1 MIRPFLHRAFSRPLI
16 QLTHARWASS
26 DSAISATPAVT
37 GKPKGRRPRSVRDTP
52 PNPLEQER
60 QLLSEHL
67 ARTRQSAMARSSQDT
82 AENNQ
87 HSFRPKL
94 RKLNHTKLSLLSG
107 SDKIE
112 LLRQLLAGGQPYLR
126 DTEALY
132 NLISRNGIMDRLK
145 FIDFHNLF
153 RLLAGRSECMEH
165 RHFLLRVWRDWG
177 RFNLNG
183 PDGANHVYSTAS
195 YARMIKVASVWGDR
209 LLAKELWDQ
218 VVEQDIQLSLGIESY
233 HDLISLFSE
242 PIHVLQ
248 DIASPDD
255 ASLETSTANFS
266 KKTALTPPTQEDLL
280 VARTILDSLDLA
292 GAPPKTAKTHECA
305 LSLAAQD
312 VAKPLDRLTSAH
324 DQALTYIEFETA
336 GLIERSHVA
345 LRLNNQSI
353 RAFSAAGFPKHAYAI
368 VKALTQTV
376 LPFVEPVFNGP
387 PVKKNPT
394 VSVETLRKDSTR
406 LLTTSLRTLG
416 DVAKPDTGAADGPVA
431 VAEQLVKS
439 LNGVVGCVMD
449 ESCVGY
455 LVRLHGRSGDFK
467 AAEDWAVKGEQW
479 FNVREVIKVRTSLM
493 GAYAEALAEDGAL
506 RSVCLA
512 ATGGDVTFTSVRQKV
527 LNLASLVADDA
538 AAKRMRS
545 FDVYTL
551 QALDLL
557 EEVRTTRGYVVDDE
571 SALQELHVRKTI
583 KA

>member
-1 MIRPFLHRAFSRPLI
+1 M
-16 QLTHARWASS
+16 
-26 DSAISATPAVT
+26 SATPAVT

-52 PNPLEQER
+52 PNPHEQER

-67 ARTRQSAMARSSQDT
+67 ARTRQSAMARSSQDST
-82 AENNQ
+82 DNSEQ
-87 HSFRPKL
+87 SFRPKL

-132 NLISRNGIMDRLK
+132 NLIARNGIMDRLK

-153 RLLAGRSECMEH
+153 RLLAGRSECLEH
-165 RHFLLRVWRDWG
+165 RQFLMRVWRDWG

-218 VVEQDIQLSLGIESY
+218 VVEQDIQFSFGIESY

-242 PIHVLQ
+242 PVHVLQ
-248 DIASPDD
+248 DIVSPDD
-255 ASLETSTANFS
+255 ASEERTTPIIS
-266 KKTALTPPTQEDLL
+266 KKTALTPPSQEDLL
-280 VARTILDSLDLA
+280 VARAILDSLDSSR
-292 GAPPKTAKTHECA
+292 APPKTAKTHECA

-312 VAKPLDRLTSAH
+312 IAKPLERLTSAH

-336 GLIERSHVA
+336 GLLERSHVA

-368 VKALTQTV
+368 VKALPQTV

-416 DVAKPDTGAADGPVA
+416 DVTKPDDTAGVPVA
-431 VAEQLVKS
+431 VAEQLVNS
-439 LNGVVGCVMD
+439 LNGIVGCVMD

-479 FNVREVIKVRTSLM
+479 FNPREVIKVRTSLM
-493 GAYAEALAEDGAL
+493 GAYAEALAEDGVL
-506 RSVCLA
+506 RSVCLTG
-512 ATGGDVTFTSVRQKV
+512 TGGDLTFKSVREKV
-527 LNLASLVADDA
+527 LNLASLVVEDTSV
-538 AAKRMRS
+538 KRMRS

-557 EEVRTTRGYVVDDE
+557 EDVRTTRGYAVGDE
-571 SALQELHVRKTI
+571 SAQQELQVRNTLM
-583 KA
+583 A